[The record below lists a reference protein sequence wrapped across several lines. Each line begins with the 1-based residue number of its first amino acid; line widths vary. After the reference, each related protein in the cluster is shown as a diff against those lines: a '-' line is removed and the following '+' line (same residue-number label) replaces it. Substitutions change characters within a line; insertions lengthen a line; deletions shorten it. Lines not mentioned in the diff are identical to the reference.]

1 MAVLIGRAAGWE
13 RARTRR
19 RRRPGY
25 GAKDILVTL
34 GFWAALV
41 AMAMPAMQLLE
52 QRCFTPSV
60 MLVRNKTGDKLALG
74 AALYM
79 LAMNL
84 PRQMFRLKDA
94 LAAMGADGD
103 GDDGDDGGDA
113 GGGGAD
119 ASADAGDDEGGAAA
133 GDGAGA
139 GEMVRQ
145 AGAGAS
151 KLLARAAAAKEVQS
165 KDLAVG
171 DGGGRS
177 SAATLQKD
185 DDMTFEDVA
194 DGDGDDAGVGIDD

>member
-1 MAVLIGRAAGWE
+1 
-13 RARTRR
+13 
-19 RRRPGY
+19 
-25 GAKDILVTL
+25 
-34 GFWAALV
+34 
-41 AMAMPAMQLLE
+41 
-52 QRCFTPSV
+52 

-79 LAMNL
+79 LAIAC
-84 PRQMFRLKDA
+84 RARCS
-94 LAAMGADGD
+94 
-103 GDDGDDGGDA
+103 
-113 GGGGAD
+113 
-119 ASADAGDDEGGAAA
+119 ASRTPWRRWAPMATATTATTATMPAVAECERRCGDDEAAPPLEA
-133 GDGAGA
+133 APA
-139 GEMVRQ
+139 REMVR